1 MMSDFIVYDSYK
13 EGIMFDIAAFREWRC
28 SKNNEDEVDTEEWE
42 RLYEGLHNEAMVL
55 YGELVGVAVNLS
67 DIIRIRLF
75 RFLQGETLQ
84 EIGQSENPPVT
95 RQAIHKSLAKALNG
109 IGAEMAKYIWQY
121 GNAFIKLTN

>member
-1 MMSDFIVYDSYK
+1 
-13 EGIMFDIAAFREWRC
+13 MFDIAAFREWRC